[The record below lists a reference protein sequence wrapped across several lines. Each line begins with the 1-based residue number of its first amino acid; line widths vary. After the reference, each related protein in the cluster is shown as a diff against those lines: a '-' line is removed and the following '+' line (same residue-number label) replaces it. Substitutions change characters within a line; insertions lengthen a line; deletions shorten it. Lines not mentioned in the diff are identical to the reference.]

1 MLARRAGQLARAPGC
16 GLSTSAGRGGWRCE
30 SQAGAGTEVH
40 VYTPDLDISWPEPQ
54 LGVLAAPAKHFPLPG
69 NTGAGS
75 PASLARPDPTPA
87 PVPDI
92 VAAWTKKGTA
102 VVMMMVMM
110 IMLCTQEVQVHVLD
124 TAHQHLASC
133 PDPRQVLSPRRLLP
147 SCPLLPHSDLLRVE
161 TQPLPVLL
169 RRWTAMAMLHTR
181 ILLFVDYN
189 VQGAGLHLALHVPQ
203 GGHCDHL
210 DCGGWRCG
218 GG

>member
-75 PASLARPDPTPA
+75 PASLASPAPPPD
-87 PVPDI
+87 PVPDV
-92 VAAWTKKGTA
+92 VAAWTKQVIA
-102 VVMMMVMM
+102 VVVVVMM
-110 IMLCTQEVQVHVLD
+110 LCVQEVQVHVLD

-133 PDPRQVLSPRRLLP
+133 PDPRQVLSPRRLVP
-147 SCPLLPHSDLLRVE
+147 PCPLLPHSDLLRVE

-169 RRWTAMAMLHTR
+169 RRWASMLHTR
-181 ILLFVDYN
+181 VLLIVDYN

-210 DCGGWRCG
+210 VYGGWRCG